1 MSEGS
6 ADSLG
11 GKRMRRSN
19 LKPIIARNLRTIMAR
34 SYVRI
39 VGANRETSWLL
50 GDTVLPL
57 LTVSAFVMVYKSFNA
72 PDEFTGYVVLGGV
85 MSSYWLAMLWS
96 MAMQFYWE
104 KEMGNLELYTMA
116 PMSMMSILAG
126 MVIGGLFMTSV
137 RAVVILIAGTLIF
150 DVHYSFQQP
159 FLAAGVFAVTL
170 IALYGLGLMF
180 SSIFFLVGRRGW
192 QIMNLL
198 EEPVFFASGFYFP
211 VRTLGAVAPFIT
223 SFIPIT
229 LGLDAMRQL
238 AFSDGVNMGFL
249 PPGVEF
255 LILIGLAVVFI
266 VVAKFLL
273 NYMERIG
280 TKTGRLLQRWQ

>member
-1 MSEGS
+1 
-6 ADSLG
+6 
-11 GKRMRRSN
+11 MRRSS
-19 LKPIIARNLRTIMAR
+19 LKPVIARNLRTIVAR

-57 LTVSAFVMVYKSFNA
+57 LTVSAFVMVYRSFNA
-72 PDEFTGYVVLGGV
+72 PEAFVGYVVLGGV
-85 MSSYWLAMLWS
+85 MASYWLAMLWS

-137 RAVVILIAGTLIF
+137 RAVAILVAGTLIF
-150 DVHYSFQQP
+150 GVEYTFEQP
-159 FLAAGVFAVTL
+159 FLAAGVFAITL
-170 IALYGLGLMF
+170 VALYGLGLMF

-192 QIMNLL
+192 HIMSLL

-211 VRTLGAVAPFIT
+211 VKTLGAVAPFIA

-238 AFSDGVNMGFL
+238 AFPGQEDMGFL

-255 LILIGLAVVFI
+255 LILIGLAVVF
-266 VVAKFLL
+266 VVIAKFLL
-273 NYMERIG
+273 SYMERIG
-280 TKTGRLLQRWQ
+280 AKTGRILQRWQ

>member
-1 MSEGS
+1 MSEATASEVGEGPS
-6 ADSLG
+6 
-11 GKRMRRSN
+11 RRSTLR
-19 LKPIIARNLRTIMAR
+19 LKIARNLRTIVAR
-34 SYVRI
+34 SYVRV

-50 GDTVLPL
+50 GETVLPL
-57 LTVSAFVMVYKSFNA
+57 LTVSAFVMVYRSFNA
-72 PDEFTGYVVLGGV
+72 PEAFVGYVVLGGV
-85 MSSYWLAMLWS
+85 MSAYWLAILWN
-96 MAMQFYWE
+96 MAMQLYWE

-137 RAVVILIAGTLIF
+137 RAAVILVAGSLIF
-150 DVHYSFQQP
+150 DVEYTFQQP
-159 FLAAGVFAVTL
+159 FLAASIFAFTL

-192 QIMNLL
+192 HIMGML

-211 VRTLGAVAPFIT
+211 VKTLGTVAPFIV

-238 AFSDGVNMGFL
+238 AFSGQESMGLL
-249 PPGVEF
+249 PPLVEF
-255 LILIGLAVVFI
+255 LALVGLAVVFI
-266 VVAKFLL
+266 VVAKLL
-273 NYMERIG
+273 LDYMEKTGI
-280 TKTGRLLQRWQ
+280 KTGRILQKWQ

>member
-1 MSEGS
+1 ML
-6 ADSLG
+6 AKPPG
-11 GKRMRRSN
+11 GELNRI
-19 LKPIIARNLRTIMAR
+19 LKPSFKRAAIRNVRTVIAR
-34 SYVRI
+34 SYVRV
-39 VGANRETSWLL
+39 VGANRETSWLI

-72 PDEFTGYVVLGGV
+72 PQEFIGYVVLGGV
-85 MSSYWLAMLWS
+85 MSAYWLAMLWS

-116 PMSMMSILAG
+116 PMSLMSILAG

-137 RAVVILIAGTLIF
+137 RAFVILLAGSLIF
-150 DVHYSFQQP
+150 GVDYSFQQP
-159 FLAAGVFAVTL
+159 FLAAGVFIFTL
-170 IALYGLGLMF
+170 FALYGLGLMF

-192 QIMNLL
+192 QIMNLF

-211 VRTLGAVAPFIT
+211 VRTLGATVPFFT

-238 AFSDGVNMGFL
+238 AFSEDKNMGFL
-249 PPGVEF
+249 NPELEF
-255 LILIGLAVVFI
+255 IILIALTFIFI

-273 NYMERIG
+273 NYMEKLGAR
-280 TKTGRLLQRWQ
+280 TGRILQRWQ

>member
-1 MSEGS
+1 
-6 ADSLG
+6 
-11 GKRMRRSN
+11 MRRSS
-19 LKPIIARNLRTIMAR
+19 LRPIIARNLRTVVAR

-57 LTVSAFVMVYKSFNA
+57 LTVSAFVMVYRSFNA
-72 PDEFTGYVVLGGV
+72 PEAFVGYVVLGGV
-85 MSSYWLAMLWS
+85 MSAYWLAMLWS
-96 MAMQFYWE
+96 MAMQLYWE

-137 RAVVILIAGTLIF
+137 RAVAILIAGTLIF
-150 DVHYSFQQP
+150 GVEYTFEQP
-159 FLAAGVFAVTL
+159 LLAAGVFAITL
-170 IALYGLGLMF
+170 VALYGLGLMF

-192 QIMNLL
+192 HIMSLL

-211 VRTLGAVAPFIT
+211 VKTLGQVAPFIA

-238 AFSDGVNMGFL
+238 AFSGQEDMGFL

-255 LILIGLAVVFI
+255 LILIGLAVVF
-266 VVAKFLL
+266 VVIAKFLL
-273 NYMERIG
+273 SYMERTG
-280 TKTGRLLQRWQ
+280 AKTGKLLQRWQ